1 MFQVFSL
8 LTGDQPCVRF
18 SWKER
23 IESARARTPW
33 TSRGLDI
40 KKKEYY
46 YRLALVLRNASYM
59 LNTCKSNVVFG
70 ELKNY

>member
-1 MFQVFSL
+1 VL
-8 LTGDQPCVRF
+8 VLGRLGLPGD
-18 SWKER
+18 W
-23 IESARARTPW
+23 I
-33 TSRGLDI
+33 L

>member
-1 MFQVFSL
+1 MFKVFSL

-40 KKKEYY
+40 KKKKVDVVGEITFFRRKYY
-46 YRLALVLRNASYM
+46 FCVYDFRE
-59 LNTCKSNVVFG
+59 F
-70 ELKNY
+70 